1 MARTLARLRSRREM
15 SRKLK
20 FHCGPSMG
28 TLHRSGRRYLGTEEG
43 SRPMPTPAL
52 ASRNSYSSVRV

>member
-28 TLHRSGRRYLGTEEG
+28 TLHRSGRR
-43 SRPMPTPAL
+43 
-52 ASRNSYSSVRV
+52 